1 MSNALLNKLKSP
13 IKNETEVTL
22 YSNLIRSSNNEANFL
37 YKLLLTDTQVSKVR
51 QASVN
56 GSSTNV
62 KFWKTRFSKTIQS
75 GGILTELIAA
85 IPQAMFLAGK
95 EVLKAV
101 LETTGKATEYYINKG
116 INNLNTKFRSSK
128 SSGIAIA
135 NNELKDIVKVIKSIE
150 NRGILLKG
158 RTREITSQQGGF
170 LNFPRLLVTT
180 GLPLMKRVL
189 TLL

>member
-1 MSNALLNKLKSP
+1 M
-13 IKNETEVTL
+13 
-22 YSNLIRSSNNEANFL
+22 
-37 YKLLLTDTQVSKVR
+37 
-51 QASVN
+51 
-56 GSSTNV
+56 
-62 KFWKTRFSKTIQS
+62 IQS

-170 LNFPRLLVTT
+170 LIFPRLLVTT
-180 GLPLMKRVL
+180 SLPLMKRVL